1 MSGSNTV
8 RLEYQ
13 SKKNKK
19 KMAMK
24 KKKRRERLKA
34 NRPFTPIFQ

>member
-1 MSGSNTV
+1 MSVSNTV

-13 SKKNKK
+13 SKKNTK

-24 KKKRRERLKA
+24 KKKRREWLKA